1 MICQTGGANLVIPP
15 AATKYACLLYFST
28 TDDGMFELEGT
39 EQPISLQGPNIIG
52 YFPVQFYLS
61 YSPRMDM
68 DADLNQ
74 CHVLRTFLIV
84 LVSECICNTGW
95 KGFIQASRPR
105 VILQLSSRYF
115 MLQGRLRALTNQ
127 DLSCSILTRTP
138 SRENNPPKTVI
149 LDYPSTPTN
158 AR

>member
-1 MICQTGGANLVIPP
+1 MWGKSCYHAA

-28 TDDGMFELEGT
+28 TICLNCTVQNSLLLYAIQISSDIS
-39 EQPISLQGPNIIG
+39 QYSSISPIHPA
-52 YFPVQFYLS
+52 
-61 YSPRMDM
+61 M
-68 DADLNQ
+68 DADLHH

-84 LVSECICNTGW
+84 LVCECICNTGW

-105 VILQLSSRYF
+105 VILQLSPRYF
-115 MLQGRLRALTNQ
+115 MLQHRLRALTNQ
-127 DLSCSILTRTP
+127 DISCSILTRTP

-149 LDYPSTPTN
+149 LDYPRAPTN